1 MSSSLFFDSLVI
13 KCWGGFVLVGLSPLL
28 SYSSFF
34 SSAHSQLS
42 ATNSLIV
49 EDLKTFP
56 FSCFLLLSLAHICSL
71 LTRRTKHLTN
81 LKNVASAQNICK
93 IPSYMFTT
101 SFLKDNTAKVLLKD
115 RYKEV
120 LVNVRSTGISSYAI
134 LHMWYEP
141 FTLAT
146 CTI

>member
-1 MSSSLFFDSLVI
+1 MQLLVQHLGVKSNTVSSSLFFDSLVI

-101 SFLKDNTAKVLLKD
+101 SFLKDNIAKVLLKD

-120 LVNVRSTGISSYAI
+120 LGNVKKKIHITYI
-134 LHMWYEP
+134 
-141 FTLAT
+141 
-146 CTI
+146 

>member
-1 MSSSLFFDSLVI
+1 MLDSPPFYLIVAF
-13 KCWGGFVLVGLSPLL
+13 C
-28 SYSSFF
+28 
-34 SSAHSQLS
+34 ATHSQLS

-71 LTRRTKHLTN
+71 LRTRRTNTLDKSEKRGLRTEIFAKS
-81 LKNVASAQNICK
+81 LA
-93 IPSYMFTT
+93 YMFTT

-120 LVNVRSTGISSYAI
+120 LIVKVELFRGLNVR
-134 LHMWYEP
+134 LHN
-141 FTLAT
+141 T
-146 CTI
+146 